1 VRDGRETWPPGQ
13 LLAIDALNLVLAVA
27 GIACVITGIVAAV
40 RFKRASRGAS
50 CGSG

>member
-1 VRDGRETWPPGQ
+1 MGGETWPPGQ
-13 LLAIDALNLVLAVA
+13 LLTIDALNLVLAAA

-40 RFKRASRGAS
+40 RFKRATRGTP

>member
-1 VRDGRETWPPGQ
+1 MGGETWPPGQ

-40 RFKRASRGAS
+40 RFKRATRGAS